1 MAEPLQI
8 TINDREVSQHPISQ
22 KDWDEES
29 LKAINI
35 RLKELYIAAINKMQR
50 EIIPK
55 LPRGATGLL
64 KQSYAGTEVRGRGL
78 DVTGVF
84 GSTSPYAPS
93 IEDGQ
98 RAHFPPPNNLILW
111 VRRKLGVSMDEAPG
125 VAFAVARRIAGQSPR
140 NRRGGTKGQKQV
152 QTWLN
157 QNQDQ
162 LLDSII
168 RGLDGILE
176 EMVGQ

>member
-8 TINDREVSQHPISQ
+8 TINDREISQHPIFQ
-22 KDWDEES
+22 KDWNEES
-29 LKAINI
+29 IALIHI
-35 RLKELYIAAINKMQR
+35 RLIELFIAAINFMQR
-50 EIIPK
+50 GIIPK
-55 LPRGATGLL
+55 LPRGATKLL
-64 KQSYAGTEVRGRGL
+64 QQSYAGTEVRGEGL
-78 DVTGVF
+78 DVRGVF

-98 RAHFPPPNNLILW
+98 RPHFPPPNNLVLW

-125 VAFAVARRIAGQSPR
+125 VAFAVARKISKR
-140 NRRGGTKGQKQV
+140 GTKGQKQV
-152 QTWLN
+152 QTWLD

>member
-8 TINDREVSQHPISQ
+8 TINDREVSQHPIFQ
-22 KDWDEES
+22 KDWNEES
-29 LKAINI
+29 LKLINI

-64 KQSYAGTEVRGRGL
+64 KQSYAGTEVRGKGL
-78 DVTGVF
+78 DVVGIF

-98 RAHFPPPNNLILW
+98 RAHFPPPNNLVLW
-111 VRRKLGVSMDEAPG
+111 VRRKLGVSIDKAPG
-125 VAFAVARRIAGQSPR
+125 VAFAVARKISKR
-140 NRRGGTKGQKQV
+140 GTKGQKQV
-152 QTWLN
+152 QTWLD

-162 LLDSII
+162 LLNSIMS
-168 RGLDGILE
+168 GLDSVLE